1 MVPVRDPRLLK
12 TQRPQRRW
20 ELGKL
25 LVVFALISVG
35 CGSTTVARVG
45 DDAAPT
51 IVAVASPAPTF
62 VPSLIQ
68 TPETE
73 PTVSPAVRA
82 TAEPSQAS
90 LTPEPSPVA
99 TVADLL
105 VMSSLRGTKCP
116 ADVRADQVSCSIA
129 TLPRDVD
136 AHMPG
141 ATVEIMV
148 ALVDNGDPN
157 NVGPVVFL
165 QGGPGVGSV
174 TQAGS
179 FVGAAHDLLFVD
191 QRGTGYSTPK
201 LNCPEVDVLW
211 EAQYSDN
218 PAVRISDGDALLEA
232 AYTDCGQRL
241 ASQGI
246 DFNQFNTRSSAVDI
260 ELLRQLFGYDEWSIW
275 GSSYGARLGLT
286 IMRDHPDGIRAAVLD
301 SVVPFEVD
309 FFATIPENGM
319 RAIKALDQ
327 ACDSAPCASDHGDFM
342 SALSELVL
350 ELNENPVVVTAT
362 RPASGQ
368 LFPFRVDGEQLIDLV
383 FTQLYSTRSL
393 RALPR
398 QVSRAN
404 FGGLEEMVATFVS
417 LRDPARFD
425 LSLGLYYTTWCREEF
440 PFYDESIDDELL
452 LDLEAQFGTAVAGAL
467 SSDGVETYC
476 DVFDVT
482 PAPAL
487 ENDRLISPIRTLVF
501 AGAFDPITPPSWS
514 RQVADSLPNSVYVEM
529 PNHGHGMATSCPSAI
544 RLEFLMDPAVA
555 PETSCA
561 DQAGG
566 PKFE

>member
-1 MVPVRDPRLLK
+1 
-12 TQRPQRRW
+12 
-20 ELGKL
+20 
-25 LVVFALISVG
+25 
-35 CGSTTVARVG
+35 
-45 DDAAPT
+45 
-51 IVAVASPAPTF
+51 
-62 VPSLIQ
+62 
-68 TPETE
+68 
-73 PTVSPAVRA
+73 
-82 TAEPSQAS
+82 
-90 LTPEPSPVA
+90 VA

-105 VMSSLRGTKCP
+105 MMSSLRGTECP
-116 ADVRADQVSCSIA
+116 EDVRADRVSCSIA

-136 AHMPG
+136 AHTPG

-201 LNCPEVDVLW
+201 LNCPELDVLW
-211 EAQYSDN
+211 EAQYSDD
-218 PAVRISDGDALLEA
+218 PAVRISDGDALLKA
-232 AYTDCGQRL
+232 GYADCGQRL
-241 ASQGI
+241 AGEGI
-246 DFNQFNTRSSAVDI
+246 DFNQFNTRSSAVDF

-275 GSSYGARLGLT
+275 GISYGTRLGLT

-327 ACDSAPCASDHGDFM
+327 ACDNTACASDHGDFM
-342 SALSELVL
+342 STLSELVL
-350 ELNENPVVVTAT
+350 KLNETPVVVTAT

-368 LFPFRVDGEQLIDLV
+368 QFPFRVDGEQLIDLV
-383 FTQLYSTRSL
+383 FTQLYSTHSL

-398 QVSRAN
+398 QITRAN
-404 FGGLEEMVATFVS
+404 SGGLQEMVATFVS
-417 LRDPARFD
+417 RRDPATFD

-476 DVFDVT
+476 DIFDVT

-487 ENDRLISPIRTLVF
+487 ENDPLISPIRTLVF

-514 RQVADSLPNSVYVEM
+514 QQVSDSLPNSVYVEM

-544 RLEFLMDPAVA
+544 RLEFLMDPASA

-566 PKFE
+566 PKFD

>member
-1 MVPVRDPRLLK
+1 M
-12 TQRPQRRW
+12 TQRHTRR
-20 ELGKL
+20 LPPRIL
-25 LVVFALISVG
+25 LVLFALISVG
-35 CGSTTVARVG
+35 CRSTPIAGAG

-51 IVAVASPAPTF
+51 ATAVASTTLAVVPAPAQTPATGSAVSPPVGTTT
-62 VPSLIQ
+62 VPSQRL
-68 TPETE
+68 P
-73 PTVSPAVRA
+73 
-82 TAEPSQAS
+82 
-90 LTPEPSPVA
+90 A
-99 TVADLL
+99 TVPPTPQPTPAATIADLL
-105 VMSSLRGTKCP
+105 EMSSLRGTECP
-116 ADVRADQVSCSIA
+116 EDVRADQVSCSIA

-136 AHMPG
+136 APTRG
-141 ATVEIMV
+141 VTVEIMV
-148 ALVDNGDPN
+148 ALVDNDDPN

-174 TQAGS
+174 TQASS
-179 FVGAAHDLLFVD
+179 FVGAAHDLLLVD

-201 LNCPEVDVLW
+201 LNCPEIDVLW
-211 EAQYSDN
+211 EAQYSDD
-218 PAVRISDGDALLEA
+218 PAIRLSDDDALLNA
-232 AYTDCGQRL
+232 AYADCGQRL
-241 ASQGI
+241 TAEGI
-246 DFNQFNTRSSAVDI
+246 DFNQFNTRSAAVDI

-275 GSSYGARLGLT
+275 GISYGTRLGLT

-319 RAIKALDQ
+319 RAITALDQ

-362 RPASGQ
+362 RPTSGQ
-368 LFPFRVDGEQLIDLV
+368 QFPFRVDGEQLIDLV

-398 QVSRAN
+398 QVTRADS
-404 FGGLEEMVATFVS
+404 GGLEEIVAAFVS
-417 LRDPARFD
+417 RRDPAKLD

-440 PFYDESIDDELL
+440 PFYDESTDDEFLL
-452 LDLEAQFGTAVAGAL
+452 GLQAQFGTAVAGAL

-482 PAPAL
+482 PAPAVEDDPL
-487 ENDRLISPIRTLVF
+487 VSPIRTLVF

-529 PNHGHGMATSCPSAI
+529 PNHGHGMATSCPTTI
-544 RLEFLMDPAVA
+544 RLAFLMDPAAA

-561 DQAGG
+561 DLAGG
-566 PKFE
+566 PEFE

>member
-1 MVPVRDPRLLK
+1 M
-12 TQRPQRRW
+12 TQRHPRRW
-20 ELGKL
+20 HPGML
-25 LVVFALISVG
+25 LVLTALISVG
-35 CGSTTVARVG
+35 CRSTTPAVLPS
-45 DDAAPT
+45 PT
-51 IVAVASPAPTF
+51 QTPATEPAASPPAQTTT
-62 VPSLIQ
+62 VPPQ
-68 TPETE
+68 P
-73 PTVSPAVRA
+73 SP
-82 TAEPSQAS
+82 
-90 LTPEPSPVA
+90 TPEPTPAA

-105 VMSSLRGTKCP
+105 AMSSLRGIECP
-116 ADVRADQVSCSIA
+116 ENVRADKVSCSIA

-136 AHMPG
+136 ARAPG

-165 QGGPGVGSV
+165 QGGPGVGSI

-201 LNCPEVDVLW
+201 LTCPEIDVLW
-211 EAQYSDN
+211 EAEYSAD
-218 PAVRISDGDALLEA
+218 PAVRLHDDNVLLNA
-232 AYTDCGQRL
+232 AYVDCGQRL
-241 ASQGI
+241 AAEGI
-246 DFNQFNTRSSAVDI
+246 DFNQFNTRSAAVDI

-275 GSSYGARLGLT
+275 GISYGTRLGLT
-286 IMRDHPDGIRAAVLD
+286 IMRDHPGGIRAAVLD

-319 RAIKALDQ
+319 RAITALDQ
-327 ACDSAPCASDHGDFM
+327 ACDNAPCASDYGDFM

-362 RPASGQ
+362 RPISGQ
-368 LFPFRVDGEQLIDLV
+368 QFPFHVDGEQLIDLV

-398 QVSRAN
+398 QITHAN
-404 FGGLEEMVATFVS
+404 SGGLHEMVATFVS
-417 LRDPARFD
+417 RRDPVTFD

-452 LDLEAQFGTAVAGAL
+452 VDLEAQFGTAVAGAL
-467 SSDGVETYC
+467 SSEGVETYC
-476 DVFDVT
+476 GVFDVT
-482 PAPAL
+482 PAPAFEDEPL
-487 ENDRLISPIRTLVF
+487 VSPIRTLVF

-514 RQVADSLPNSVYVEM
+514 LQVADSLPNSVYVEM
-529 PNHGHGMATSCPSAI
+529 PDHGHGMATSCPIAI
-544 RLEFLMDPAVA
+544 RLAFLMDPEAA
-555 PETSCA
+555 PDTSCA
-561 DQAGG
+561 DHAGA
-566 PKFE
+566 PEFE

>member
-1 MVPVRDPRLLK
+1 M
-12 TQRPQRRW
+12 
-20 ELGKL
+20 
-25 LVVFALISVG
+25 
-35 CGSTTVARVG
+35 
-45 DDAAPT
+45 
-51 IVAVASPAPTF
+51 
-62 VPSLIQ
+62 
-68 TPETE
+68 
-73 PTVSPAVRA
+73 SPAVRA

-218 PAVRISDGDALLEA
+218 PAVRISDGDALLKA

-309 FFATIPENGM
+309 FFATIPGYGH
-319 RAIKALDQ
+319 
-327 ACDSAPCASDHGDFM
+327 C
-342 SALSELVL
+342 
-350 ELNENPVVVTAT
+350 PV
-362 RPASGQ
+362 R
-368 LFPFRVDGEQLIDLV
+368 FRE
-383 FTQLYSTRSL
+383 
-393 RALPR
+393 
-398 QVSRAN
+398 
-404 FGGLEEMVATFVS
+404 
-417 LRDPARFD
+417 
-425 LSLGLYYTTWCREEF
+425 
-440 PFYDESIDDELL
+440 
-452 LDLEAQFGTAVAGAL
+452 
-467 SSDGVETYC
+467 
-476 DVFDVT
+476 
-482 PAPAL
+482 
-487 ENDRLISPIRTLVF
+487 RTL
-501 AGAFDPITPPSWS
+501 AALKRWLQHS
-514 RQVADSLPNSVYVEM
+514 
-529 PNHGHGMATSCPSAI
+529 
-544 RLEFLMDPAVA
+544 
-555 PETSCA
+555 
-561 DQAGG
+561 
-566 PKFE
+566 